1 MLEMFGL
8 DMFEFA
14 FMQRAWIA
22 GLILAV
28 LSPLIGF
35 FLVVRRYSL
44 LADCLAHV
52 SLAGVAVGLLTKIN
66 PVITALGVSTVTGL
80 VIEKIRQKNKGFT
93 DGLLALFLW
102 AGLSGA
108 VVLISI
114 GDGFNVDLFSYLFG
128 SISSVTAEDI
138 YLIAFLGAGLVL
150 LLLLNYHQLFLVSL
164 DEELAQVSGLKP
176 AFYNYLLILAASV
189 TVAVS
194 MRIVGV
200 MLVGA
205 LMVVP
210 VLSAM
215 NFKRGFG
222 ETLFISVLFSLASVL
237 LGLSF
242 SYHFD
247 IVSGGAIVL
256 VSIGLYLIS
265 LSRVK

>member
-1 MLEMFGL
+1 
-8 DMFEFA
+8 
-14 FMQRAWIA
+14 
-22 GLILAV
+22 
-28 LSPLIGF
+28 
-35 FLVVRRYSL
+35 
-44 LADCLAHV
+44 
-52 SLAGVAVGLLTKIN
+52 
-66 PVITALGVSTVTGL
+66 
-80 VIEKIRQKNKGFT
+80 
-93 DGLLALFLW
+93 
-102 AGLSGA
+102 GA
-108 VVLISI
+108 VVLISL

-138 YLIAFLGAGLVL
+138 YLIAILGAGLVL

-176 AFYNYLLILAASV
+176 GFYNYLLILAASV

-222 ETLFISVLFSLASVL
+222 ETILISVLFSLASVL